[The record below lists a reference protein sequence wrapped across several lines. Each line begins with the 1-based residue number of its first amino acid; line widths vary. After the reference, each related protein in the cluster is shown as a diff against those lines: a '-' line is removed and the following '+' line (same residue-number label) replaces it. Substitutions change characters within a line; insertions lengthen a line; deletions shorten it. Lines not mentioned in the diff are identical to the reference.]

1 MHVFEGF
8 KTSVEDVTAD
18 AVETARELESE
29 EEPEDVTESLQ
40 SHNKI
45 LTDEELLLMDE
56 QGEQF
61 LEMES
66 TPGKDSVKIVEMT
79 AKDLEYHMNLIGKAA
94 TRFEKIVSNFEGISA
109 MGKMLS
115 DCIAHNREIIC
126 ERKG

>member
-8 KTSVEDVTAD
+8 KTSVEEVTAD

-109 MGKMLS
+109 MSKMLS